1 MENHPMLHKFP
12 MNTSILS
19 WFCICNMQIIELNG
33 HKWSI
38 FYHSRL
44 MQTIFWSLQEGQRNG
59 ITQLHLLRSYWSH
72 FLGLSDLPKIFYH
85 SIVVLWWKRSMLCLC
100 CCLNH
105 RSLTSGK
112 SSAKKLIV
120 YCCVCMF
127 WLSTLSYSNHD
138 NDNEKSANIISLCV
152 LKARAYTRSYQQLP
166 WFSYDFPNLSC

>member
-1 MENHPMLHKFP
+1 
-12 MNTSILS
+12 
-19 WFCICNMQIIELNG
+19 MQIIELNG

-44 MQTIFWSLQEGQRNG
+44 MQTIFWSLQEGRRNG
-59 ITQLHLLRSYWSH
+59 IIQLHLLRSYWSH

-138 NDNEKSANIISLCV
+138 NDNEKSANFICLCFF
-152 LKARAYTRSYQQLP
+152 KARAYTRSYQRLP